1 MILHVATSVRNNGL
15 IKAIRDALD
24 ADTDPGYIE
33 FYTGPMPETGGS
45 AITTQTLLG
54 TCTLTQPS
62 GAIDGGTLTFD
73 AIADDAAADASGTIA
88 WARFKDGAGNWVMDG
103 DCGAAGSG
111 AVVEFNILNVLAGG
125 LIKVTSGAL
134 TEGGA

>member
-24 ADTDPGYIE
+24 ADDNPGYIE
-33 FYTGPMPETGGS
+33 FYTAPMPETGGA

-54 TCTLTQPS
+54 TCTLTKPS
-62 GAIDGGTLTFD
+62 GTIDAGTLTFD
-73 AIADDAAADASGTIA
+73 SIADDEAADDSGTIA

-103 DCGAAGSG
+103 DCGATGSG
-111 AVVEFNILNVLAGG
+111 AVVAFNILNTLAGG
-125 LIKVTSGAL
+125 LIKVVSGAL
-134 TEGGA
+134 TEGGE